1 MVIFLWILTVMFQVQ
16 QSRELD
22 MKRHNESTSSLLN
35 FVDIASSNIKMA
47 LDRPPKSKRKVNH
60 RKYLQKQLK
69 SCGTVQP
76 EDHSRRQ
83 LSGTQQ
89 IKLMRK
95 DGAQAGVQMKSLQDL
110 FDPRTLHEKCCADP
124 CSKSRG
130 SKVPLRKR
138 NLPPSFFLEP
148 SRPEQR
154 DSLVE
159 SLTSALPDDF
169 LHSFH
174 RAPELDTLSS
184 DTLDSILGNH
194 DFQELLNVGQWN
206 DSSRDSSE
214 SDPCSS
220 NSDYSAF
227 NNTVYFS
234 EIRSPDEF
242 PHEAWSS
249 SQTCSNTSQTM
260 FTDNASSQVCHQ
272 PFEQLLLPEP
282 KSNPGMSPRDTSSKL
297 PTFPQA
303 FLNRDCLSS
312 SQQWGEVP
320 FYSCYTYL

>member
-1 MVIFLWILTVMFQVQ
+1 
-16 QSRELD
+16 
-22 MKRHNESTSSLLN
+22 MKRHSESASSLLN
-35 FVDIASSNIKMA
+35 FVDTASSNIKMA

-69 SCGTVQP
+69 SCGTVQQ
-76 EDHSRRQ
+76 EDQSRRQ
-83 LSGTQQ
+83 LSGAQH
-89 IKLMRK
+89 IRLVRR
-95 DGAQAGVQMKSLQDL
+95 DGAQSGVQMKSLQDL

-124 CSKSRG
+124 CTKSRG

-148 SRPEQR
+148 SRPEQN

-159 SLTSALPDDF
+159 SLTSGLPDDF
-169 LHSFH
+169 LQSLH

-184 DTLDSILGNH
+184 DTLDSILGNN

-206 DSSRDSSE
+206 DSSRDSLE

-220 NSDYSAF
+220 NSDYGAF
-227 NNTVYFS
+227 NNTVYYS
-234 EIRSPDEF
+234 EIRSPVEF
-242 PHEAWSS
+242 PQEAWSS
-249 SQTCSNTSQTM
+249 SQTCSNMSQTILSE
-260 FTDNASSQVCHQ
+260 NVSHQVYHQ
-272 PFEQLLLPEP
+272 PFEQLLSTEHKTSAGL
-282 KSNPGMSPRDTSSKL
+282 SFRDSSSKL

-303 FLNRDCLSS
+303 FLNRDCLNS
-312 SQQWGEVP
+312 SQQWGEAP